1 MLKKRLIPKLLVQ
14 NIPPAIPVEQV
25 RCAVSS
31 NYQHFKE
38 TGTLLSQLKIFEAN
52 LADEIQIIYVDS
64 AASDPVQKAH
74 LINEVTRVVSTPL
87 AVGGSVRTL
96 DEAKQLFDA
105 GIEKLLLSFEPSRL
119 KLVSNVSDL
128 WGSQAVNMAVDYSI
142 QDNVLTLLSG
152 RNIGR
157 VADINSVFEQIKEAG
172 AGEVSLNNTSR
183 DGSLSGPE
191 TEVLRELAE
200 VSTIP
205 VVVGSGIGSIED
217 FLTCYQAGA
226 DGVTAGSFF
235 AFRDQSFQ
243 QVRNRLRSLGIAMRT
258 A

>member
-1 MLKKRLIPKLLVQ
+1 
-14 NIPPAIPVEQV
+14 
-25 RCAVSS
+25 
-31 NYQHFKE
+31 
-38 TGTLLSQLKIFEAN
+38 
-52 LADEIQIIYVDS
+52 
-64 AASDPVQKAH
+64 
-74 LINEVTRVVSTPL
+74 
-87 AVGGSVRTL
+87 
-96 DEAKQLFDA
+96 
-105 GIEKLLLSFEPSRL
+105 
-119 KLVSNVSDL
+119 
-128 WGSQAVNMAVDYSI
+128 MAVDYSI

-152 RNIGR
+152 RNRNIGR
-157 VADINSVFEQIKEAG
+157 VADIISICEQIKEAG
-172 AGEVSLNNTSR
+172 AGEVSLNDTSR